1 MTEPVTVAKKATKRV
16 TFVERLFELVSD
28 ARNHDIVR
36 FVDGDGDGFT
46 VFDFK
51 RLSSDVLPRHF
62 KTEKVCSFIRQLS
75 NYYFVA
81 LKNKTAATE
90 PEPTELI
97 FDADAA
103 DAKHD
108 PMSWRHE
115 HGMFVRARRDLL
127 AHIHRRQ
134 SIKRSKEPRAVEDGG
149 EPDDEHVNDEPFGD
163 AVLDEPRR
171 STATSTAAS
180 AAPAVAASST
190 ATSPLSPLSPPS
202 AAPVRAAKVRK
213 PLVRRQLADAHSKIS
228 EQERRIKE
236 LEEQVAQLRNQ
247 QAAAQRNSSSGSGH
261 IGALGDLPDL
271 FAFDDAGTAP
281 SDVSSTDSPS
291 NQLFDIATFEENLD
305 APFQPF
311 V

>member
-1 MTEPVTVAKKATKRV
+1 MSTNSVPKKATKRV
-16 TFVERLFELVSD
+16 TFIERLFDLVSD

-46 VFDFK
+46 VFNFK
-51 RLSSDVLPRHF
+51 RLSSEVLPRHF
-62 KTEKVCSFIRQLS
+62 KTEKICSFIRQLS
-75 NYYFVA
+75 NYHFVA
-81 LKNKTAATE
+81 LKGKTTPAQSLE
-90 PEPTELI
+90 QELL
-97 FDADAA
+97 FDADNA

-171 STATSTAAS
+171 STATSTAA
-180 AAPAVAASST
+180 APAAAASSSST
-190 ATSPLSPLSPPS
+190 SPLSPPS
-202 AAPVRAAKVRK
+202 PPSAAPERAAKVRK

-236 LEEQVAQLRNQ
+236 LEAQLALLRDQ
-247 QAAAQRNSSSGSGH
+247 QAAAQRNSSSGSSGGGGH
-261 IGALGDLPDL
+261 IGALGDMPDL

-291 NQLFDIATFEENLD
+291 NQLFDIATFEENL
-305 APFQPF
+305 AWGL
-311 V
+311 